1 MNKITSV
8 QDGLNMLLSALYA
21 NLLETK
27 TTDKIVSEV
36 RGKEVFNEFN
46 ITVIKIIKNVLNII
60 KSFKEKF
67 KEPLNPLLLRLYA
80 DNYLWLKNLT
90 LELHR
95 LMAPIDPS
103 KKELAAA
110 FANSFNDAP
119 KSLLDIIPAEMKR
132 LIGDL
137 LEYPEYIKCPNCETL
152 GNEVYLNTDK
162 KKIYHLS

>member
-8 QDGLNMLLSALYA
+8 QDGLNKLLSALYA

-27 TTDKIVSEV
+27 TTDKIVSEI

-46 ITVIKIIKNVLNII
+46 NTVIKIIENVLNII

-103 KKELAAA
+103 KELAAA

-119 KSLLDIIPAEMKR
+119 KSLLDIIPLK
-132 LIGDL
+132 
-137 LEYPEYIKCPNCETL
+137 
-152 GNEVYLNTDK
+152 
-162 KKIYHLS
+162 